1 MYTAAFVSE
10 SAGSCQSPRPSL
22 CAAAYP
28 ICHYSDFL
36 SGKQVPY
43 LPLPHRIGYAPKGA
57 FNKEGITK
65 LWKNPEVKPAVCEVG
80 QGTLPAARHWL
91 SHIFPCRAIIPPGT
105 AGRRLCRPAPCFRGW
120 TCRSRRLFRPDQAA
134 KHRTGGAEA
143 LDFAVTELN
152 LYLDTHPQDQE
163 ALGLYASYIKLAKEG
178 REKYTAKYG
187 LWTARSWFWR
197 TATPGSMT
205 HGPGS

>member
-1 MYTAAFVSE
+1 MVSSPGSQTMTSSRRVSSVRTPAKRKSCSSCREIARLIGFPPYRLRDGAAVLPAVARVDDHGLNAAPLPHRPSGREGPSGACRKMRKVRSYRPPAMYTAAFVSE

-65 LWKNPEVKPAVCEVG
+65 LWKNPK
-80 QGTLPAARHWL
+80 
-91 SHIFPCRAIIPPGT
+91 
-105 AGRRLCRPAPCFRGW
+105 
-120 TCRSRRLFRPDQAA
+120 
-134 KHRTGGAEA
+134 
-143 LDFAVTELN
+143 
-152 LYLDTHPQDQE
+152 
-163 ALGLYASYIKLAKEG
+163 
-178 REKYTAKYG
+178 
-187 LWTARSWFWR
+187 
-197 TATPGSMT
+197 
-205 HGPGS
+205 